1 MLYFLFFIL
10 SLIIIYLILLF
21 YKKNYK
27 KTIVGIVEEVN
38 KNFILVKS
46 NDRIYFV
53 QVTKETYFDGA
64 SWKDIKPSQNLSI
77 EHTDLIAT
85 SNHYQTFGKK
95 IKIAN

>member
-1 MLYFLFFIL
+1 MLYFLFIL
-10 SLIIIYLILLF
+10 LLLITVYLIILF
-21 YKKNYK
+21 AK
-27 KTIVGIVEEVN
+27 KTSKNIITGEVEEVN
-38 KNFILVKS
+38 KNFILIKS
-46 NDRIYFV
+46 NNSIYFI

-77 EHTDLIAT
+77 EHTDLIPT

>member
-1 MLYFLFFIL
+1 MLYFLFIFL
-10 SLIIIYLILLF
+10 LLITIYFILLF
-21 YKKNYK
+21 NKKISKNII
-27 KTIVGIVEEVN
+27 TGEVEEVN
-38 KNFILVKS
+38 KNFILIKS
-46 NDRIYFV
+46 NNSIYFV

>member
-1 MLYFLFFIL
+1 MIYFLFFIL
-10 SLIIIYLILLF
+10 SLILIYLILLF
-21 YKKNYK
+21 YKKTYK
-27 KTIVGIVEEVN
+27 KIIIGEVEEVN
-38 KNFILVKS
+38 ENFMIIKS
-46 NDRIYFV
+46 NNRVYFV

>member
-1 MLYFLFFIL
+1 MLYFLFVLL
-10 SLIIIYLILLF
+10 SLITIHLILLF
-21 YKKNYK
+21 TKRASKK
-27 KTIVGIVEEVN
+27 IIIGEVEEIN
-38 KNFILVKS
+38 KNFILIKS
-46 NDRIYFV
+46 NDSMYFV

-77 EHTDLIAT
+77 EHTDLIPT